1 MKEAAAT
8 TNQAFHPPS
17 GFLVISNFF
26 EKCSSLQVLKHLKG
40 RIRYIISPF
49 WIIQSDPV
57 DTRGEKLQFCLKCD
71 DLYDWFSIAKATLQS
86 QMFVCLSVRSS
97 FYPQNPSSR
106 WKSIIHHLHHTAISE
121 WLCLQDAPVPPI
133 SQSLQQDVFWVF
145 TMKTWSN
152 QTPNHSFGFCS
163 SRVFRNIPYM
173 LKLRLVF
180 NLKNLN

>member
-86 QMFVCLSVRSS
+86 QMFVHLSVRSS
-97 FYPQNPSSR
+97 FCSQNPSSR
-106 WKSIIHHLHHTAISE
+106 WKSIIHHLHQTQPFLSG
-121 WLCLQDAPVPPI
+121 CVYRMRRF
-133 SQSLQQDVFWVF
+133 QQFLEVCFLHENMV
-145 TMKTWSN
+145 
-152 QTPNHSFGFCS
+152 
-163 SRVFRNIPYM
+163 
-173 LKLRLVF
+173 KLHA
-180 NLKNLN
+180 